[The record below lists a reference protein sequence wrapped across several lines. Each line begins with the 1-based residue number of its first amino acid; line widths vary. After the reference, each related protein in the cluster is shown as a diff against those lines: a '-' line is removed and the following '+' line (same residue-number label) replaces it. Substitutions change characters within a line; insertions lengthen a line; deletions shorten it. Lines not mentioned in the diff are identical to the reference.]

1 MSGSAFAMRYASS
14 VNFFGHAAA
23 ALRVDDDPF
32 FILGAMAPDLL
43 PLSGAVASGATS
55 PRVAAG
61 QAHHFS
67 VDLLFHSN
75 PAFTTLAAW
84 ASRSLREAGLHRGA
98 ARGAA
103 HVGIELF
110 LDGAL
115 AVETMARTA
124 YTRSLA
130 AAETTFTPFV
140 WRDELSRSRWRTLVI
155 RLRGGL
161 VPDAYRDPDFVADRL
176 LGALGRRPRLALSE
190 PEAVTLRRF
199 LPALRARVIADAPAL
214 AGDLV

>member
-1 MSGSAFAMRYASS
+1 M
-14 VNFFGHAAA
+14 NFFGHAAA
-23 ALRVDDDPF
+23 ACRVDEDPS

-43 PLSGAVASGATS
+43 PLCGAVASGETS

-67 VDLLFHSN
+67 VDLVFHDN
-75 PAFTTLAAW
+75 PAFTTLVSW
-84 ASRSLREAGLHRGA
+84 AGQSLRQVGLHRGA

-110 LDGAL
+110 LDGVL
-115 AVETMARTA
+115 AAETAARAA

-130 AAETTFTPFV
+130 AAETTCTPFI
-140 WRDELSRSRWRTLVI
+140 WREELSRSRWQTLVT
-155 RLRGGL
+155 RLRTGP

-176 LGALGRRPRLALSE
+176 LGALARRPRLALSE
-190 PEAVTLRRF
+190 DEALALRRF
-199 LPALRARVIADAPAL
+199 LPALGAQVTAEAHAL
-214 AGDLV
+214 AGHLV

>member
-1 MSGSAFAMRYASS
+1 

-43 PLSGAVASGATS
+43 PLCGAVASGETS

-67 VDLLFHSN
+67 IDQLFHDN
-75 PAFTTLAAW
+75 PAFTRLTSW
-84 ASRSLREAGLHRGA
+84 ASQSLRAVGLHRGA

-110 LDGAL
+110 LDGVL
-115 AVETMARTA
+115 AAETVARAA

-140 WRDELSRSRWRTLVI
+140 WRDELSRSRWQSLVI
-155 RLRGGL
+155 RLRTGP
-161 VPDAYRDPDFVADRL
+161 VPDAYRDPGFVADRL

-190 PEAVTLRRF
+190 DEALALRRF
-199 LPALRARVIADAPAL
+199 LPALGARVSADAHAL

>member
-1 MSGSAFAMRYASS
+1 

-43 PLSGAVASGATS
+43 PLCGAVASGETT

-61 QAHHFS
+61 QAHHHT

-75 PAFTTLAAW
+75 PAFTTLASW
-84 ASRSLREAGLHRGA
+84 ACQALRESGLHRGA
-98 ARGAA
+98 ARAAA

-115 AVETMARTA
+115 AAEAGARAA
-124 YTRSLA
+124 YARSLA
-130 AAETTFTPFV
+130 AAETTGTPFV
-140 WRDELSRSRWRTLVI
+140 WRDELSRSRWQTLVI
-155 RLRGGL
+155 RLRTGPL
-161 VPDAYRDPDFVADRL
+161 PDAYRDPGFVADRL

-190 PEAVTLRRF
+190 DEAVALRGF
-199 LPALRARVIADAPAL
+199 LPTLGARVSADASAL
-214 AGDLV
+214 AGDLVSGAA